1 MEQFFHENA
10 LYIVLGVAILLWA
23 GFFGYIFVI
32 DKKITVLENMT
43 KNNFSDDSKEL

>member
-23 GFFGYIFVI
+23 GFFGYMFSI
-32 DKKITVLENMT
+32 DRKLSALENQLG
-43 KNNFSDDSKEL
+43 NQLNVSEDL